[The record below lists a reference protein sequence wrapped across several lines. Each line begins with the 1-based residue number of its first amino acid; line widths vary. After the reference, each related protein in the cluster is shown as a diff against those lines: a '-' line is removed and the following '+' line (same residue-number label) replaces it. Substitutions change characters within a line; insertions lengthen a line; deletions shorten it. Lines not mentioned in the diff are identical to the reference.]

1 MKKTLILFVITASML
16 GAAIMTIA
24 TKATAHKT
32 SNIMAERIASRF
44 NLDKTEVEKQFDE
57 LHKEHKAEHSVR
69 FNNYL
74 QVLVDEGK
82 LTPEQKTAVL
92 EKFTSLQVEHKSIR
106 EELEN
111 WADQNGIDIKY
122 LRINHWHA
130 GSLER
135 ATANGEIT
143 NDQLQL
149 IEAKQAEIEAKYNQR
164 KLELEAWAKEL
175 GIDLTKLLPFQGRH
189 GRGIGMQTH
198 F

>member
-1 MKKTLILFVITASML
+1 MKKNIFILSIVAASLL
-16 GAAIMTIA
+16 GTAIMTVTA
-24 TKATAHKT
+24 KATAHRT
-32 SNIMAERIASRF
+32 SNIMAGRIASRF
-44 NLDKTEVEKQFDE
+44 NLDKIEVEKQIDE

-92 EKFTSLQVEHKSIR
+92 EKFTSIQVEHKAIR

-111 WADQNGIDIKY
+111 WADQNGIEIKY

-135 ATANGEIT
+135 ATVNGEIT

-175 GIDLTKLLPFQGRH
+175 VIDLTKLLPFQGRH
-189 GRGIGMQTH
+189 GR
-198 F
+198 